1 MATITE
7 SAMKKNDKSAAI
19 LLTLF
24 VWGLAGVLFGGL
36 FAALYGLL
44 ILSGL
49 EGGRAV
55 LFGGMIG
62 GVVTGILLEIL
73 GAHLEEHEQA
83 V

>member
-1 MATITE
+1 
-7 SAMKKNDKSAAI
+7 
-19 LLTLF
+19 
-24 VWGLAGVLFGGL
+24 LAGVLFGGL

>member
-1 MATITE
+1 
-7 SAMKKNDKSAAI
+7 MKKNDKSAAI
-19 LLTLF
+19 LVTLF
-24 VWGLAGVLFGGL
+24 VGGWPASFLAVISPP
-36 FAALYGLL
+36 LYGLL